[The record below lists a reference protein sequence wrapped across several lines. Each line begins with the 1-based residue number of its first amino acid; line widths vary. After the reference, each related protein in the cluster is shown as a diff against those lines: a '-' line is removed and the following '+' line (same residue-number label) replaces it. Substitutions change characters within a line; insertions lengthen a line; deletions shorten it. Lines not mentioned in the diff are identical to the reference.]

1 MLDMNPLR
9 SHAPQF
15 GGQQLRLMRQLW
27 KKPLTARELTA
38 ALNTEAGET
47 PMAHS
52 TVQTLLRQLEGK
64 GAVDHDQHGRTFIF
78 RPCVEEGRTLTQATR
93 DLVDRLFGGS
103 VQGLV
108 AHLLEN
114 EQVSPKELKKIEQ
127 LIAARRKED
136 AK

>member
-1 MLDMNPLR
+1 MSPPR
-9 SHAPQF
+9 SYASQF

-27 KKPLTARELTA
+27 KKPLSARELTA
-38 ALNTEAGET
+38 ALNAEAGET

-52 TVQTLLRQLEGK
+52 TVQTLLRQLESK
-64 GAVDHDQHGRTFIF
+64 GAVDHEQHGRTFIF
-78 RPCVEEGRTLTQATR
+78 RPCVEEGRTQATR
-93 DLVDRLFGGS
+93 NFIDRLFSGS

-108 AHLLEN
+108 AHLLEK